1 MSKSR
6 TLFASIFLIF
16 SLNACTSAS
25 DKTPEIA
32 VGEISKQVLLAEYAE
47 FSHQFDKFS
56 LTDKQIEQVRSWPK
70 ELVIDVYFGTWCH
83 DSQREVPRLLKALLE
98 NQQIKVNLYA
108 LDGKKS
114 DPQGRAKKAGVKY
127 TPTMIVTL
135 AGKQIG
141 RIIES
146 PKQDLITDINNF
158 ILAAS

>member
-6 TLFASIFLIF
+6 TLFAGIFLVF
-16 SLNACTSAS
+16 SLFACANAS
-25 DKTPEIA
+25 DKTPGIA
-32 VGEISKQVLLAEYAE
+32 VGEISKQVLLAEYAK
-47 FSHQFDKFS
+47 FSSQYHGFS
-56 LTDKQIEQVRSWPK
+56 LTDKQAEQVRTWPK

-83 DSQREVPRLLKALLE
+83 DSQREVPRLLKALAE
-98 NQQIKVNLYA
+98 NPQIKVNLYA

-114 DPQGRAKKAGVKY
+114 DPQGRAKQAGVKY

-146 PKQDLITDINNF
+146 PKQDLVTDINNF

>member
-16 SLNACTSAS
+16 SLFACASAS
-25 DKTPEIA
+25 DKTPGIA

-47 FSHQFDKFS
+47 FSRQYDKFS
-56 LTDKQIEQVRSWPK
+56 LNDQQIEQVRSWPK
-70 ELVIDVYFGTWCH
+70 ELAIDVYFGTWCH
-83 DSQREVPRLLKALLE
+83 DSQREVPRLLKALVE
-98 NQQIKVNLYA
+98 NHQIKVNLYA

-114 DPQGRAKKAGVKY
+114 DPQGRAQEARIKY